1 MPFKKGTSGNPLGRP
16 VGSENNEL
24 RNIINESIDP
34 NKIREMLNKIENPVE
49 YINAITKPLPYAI
62 GKKKTIEDTEETE
75 PISILINID
84 GQEKIVKLSYK
95 LSYQKINPCNH

>member
-16 VGSENNEL
+16 IGSGNNEL

-34 NKIREMLNKIENPVE
+34 NKIREMLDKIENPVE
-49 YINAITKPLPYAI
+49 YINAITKLLPYAI
-62 GKKKTIEDTEETE
+62 GKKKTIEDIEETE

-84 GQEKIVKLSYK
+84 GQEI
-95 LSYQKINPCNH
+95 

>member
-16 VGSENNEL
+16 VGSGNNEL
-24 RNIINESIDP
+24 RKIINESIDP

-49 YINAITKPLPYAI
+49 YINAITKLLPYAI

-75 PISILINID
+75 PIRILININ
-84 GQEKIVKLSYK
+84 GQEI
-95 LSYQKINPCNH
+95 